1 MTDLS
6 GKKDTVTWVIQRS
19 FTDIA
24 SAYEDETVTYSVF
37 KSQVTTI
44 IQSAKDTAGKKKI
57 LSILQ
62 KQNNKDDV
70 MMYVSNTYLA
80 GTNNSVINVHKRK

>member
-6 GKKDTVTWVIQRS
+6 TKKDTVTWVIQRS

-44 IQSAKDTAGKKKI
+44 IESAKDTAGKKKI

-62 KQNNKDDV
+62 KQNTKDAV
-70 MMYVSNTYLA
+70 MTYVSNTYLA
-80 GTNNSVINVHKRK
+80 GTNNPVINVHKRS